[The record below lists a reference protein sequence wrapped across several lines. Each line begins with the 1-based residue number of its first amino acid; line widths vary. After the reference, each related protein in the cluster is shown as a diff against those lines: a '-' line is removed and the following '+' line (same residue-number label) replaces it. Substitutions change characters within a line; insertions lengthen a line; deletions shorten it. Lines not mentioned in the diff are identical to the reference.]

1 MRDAE
6 AEAYASM
13 ASPEGGGRNL
23 PWAGSGAESC
33 TAAVGLPK
41 PEALRLMEAVVER
54 SNLFSAYE
62 RVVKNEGAPG
72 VDGLTVSEFKP
83 WLQQHWVRVR
93 QDLLMGVYQPE
104 AVRKVEIPKPQGGV
118 RTLGIPTVLDR
129 LIQQALNQV
138 LQPLFDPEFSVSS
151 YGFRPGRNAHQAVQA
166 AQGYV
171 AAGKRW
177 VVDLDLEKFFD
188 RVNHDVLMARVV
200 RKVKD
205 ERVLKLIRRYL
216 EAGLMEGVVTTMRT
230 EGTPQGGPLSPL
242 LSNILLDDLD
252 RALERRGLSFCRYA
266 DDCNIYVGSKRSGER
281 VMQAVTA
288 FFEAVLK
295 LKINAS
301 KSAVAR
307 PWERKF
313 LGYSMTWH
321 KKPKLKIAEASRERL
336 AEKIRKTLRE
346 ARGGSLK
353 QAIER
358 LNPVLRGWVAYFR
371 LTEVKGV
378 LEDLDGWIRRK
389 LRALL
394 WRQWK
399 RTYTRAK
406 NLMRAGIDK
415 VRAWRSATNGRGPW
429 WNGGASQMN
438 AAYPKSWFDRMGLVS
453 LLDARQRLTSAS

>member
-1 MRDAE
+1 MQDEE
-6 AEAYASM
+6 AEAHAS
-13 ASPEGGGRNL
+13 AARSEADGRNL
-23 PWAGSGAESC
+23 SGAGLGAESG
-33 TAAVGLPK
+33 TAAVGMPK
-41 PEALRLMEAVVER
+41 PEASRLMEAVVER
-54 SNLFSAYE
+54 SNLFRAYE
-62 RVVKNEGAPG
+62 RVVQNEGAPG
-72 VDGLTVSEFKP
+72 VDGLSVSEFKP
-83 WLQQHWVRVR
+83 WLQRHWVRVR
-93 QDLLMGVYQPE
+93 QDLLTGVYQPE

-129 LIQQALNQV
+129 LIQQSLNQV

-151 YGFRPGRNAHQAVQA
+151 YGFRPGRSAHQAVQA
-166 AQGYV
+166 ARGYV

-188 RVNHDVLMARVV
+188 RVNHDVLMARVA
-200 RKVKD
+200 RKVGD

-216 EAGLMEGVVTTMRT
+216 EAGLMEGGITSTRT

-252 RALERRGLSFCRYA
+252 RELERRGLSFCRYA
-266 DDCNIYVGSKRSGER
+266 DDCNIYVGSRRAGER
-281 VMQAVTA
+281 VMQAVTV
-288 FFEAVLK
+288 FLEQRLK
-295 LKINAS
+295 LKVNAS

-307 PWERKF
+307 PWVRKF

-321 KKPKLKIAEASRERL
+321 RKPKLKIAEASRKRL
-336 AEKIRKTLRE
+336 AEKIRETLRK
-346 ARGGSLK
+346 ARGQSL
-353 QAIER
+353 QRAIER
-358 LNPVLRGWVAYFR
+358 LNPILRGWIAYFR

-389 LRALL
+389 LRSVL

-399 RTYTRAK
+399 RVYARAK
-406 NLMRAGIDK
+406 NLMRAGIDE

-429 WNGGASQMN
+429 WNGGASHMN

-453 LLDARQRLTSAS
+453 LLEAQQRLTSAS